1 MAAHRRVYDSR
12 HLQADCQE
20 PGSAPE
26 RYARQSSM
34 GDLLT
39 PLLRFQRALL
49 AQQAVGQRV
58 KRVTVWSLDGRVGRR
73 SVRANPS
80 LLYL

>member
-1 MAAHRRVYDSR
+1 
-12 HLQADCQE
+12 
-20 PGSAPE
+20 
-26 RYARQSSM
+26 M
-34 GDLLT
+34 GCLLT
-39 PLLRFQRALL
+39 PLLRFQLALL

-58 KRVTVWSLDGRVGRR
+58 KRVTVRNLDGRVGRR